1 VKNDLKAFMK
11 EERIE
16 KAVTAEERMRFK
28 VLQETYH
35 FLKKYLEH
43 ISEVFDKARIA
54 IEELK
59 RDIEEVESLS
69 EKLSDPFVKVE
80 KELSIVERETEKLL
94 ESLGENIKKHKN
106 ALSLLRNR
114 ILYEIKYIC
123 STLMGMEKH
132 LKEEERRKEVARAS

>member
-1 VKNDLKAFMK
+1 MILKLLWKRK
-11 EERIE
+11 ESGES
-16 KAVTAEERMRFK
+16 ATEEDRKRLEALEFLDKYFK
-28 VLQETYH
+28 HL
-35 FLKKYLEH
+35 
-43 ISEVFDKARIA
+43 SEVFDKARIA

-69 EKLSDPFVKVE
+69 EKLSNPFKEVE
-80 KELSIVERETEKLL
+80 KELTIVEKETEKLL
-94 ESLGENIKKHKN
+94 ESLGENIRKHKN